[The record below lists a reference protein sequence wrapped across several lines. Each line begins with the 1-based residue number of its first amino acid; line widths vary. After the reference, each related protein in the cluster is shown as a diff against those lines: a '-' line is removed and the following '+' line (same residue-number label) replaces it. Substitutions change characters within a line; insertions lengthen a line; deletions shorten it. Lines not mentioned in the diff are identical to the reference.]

1 MKNEQFVEETLKA
14 AFDLYKDESSGCIEI
29 TKVAKVMAKAL
40 RDMIPDDETWSKI
53 CEEADENKDG
63 KIECTRCRILFREE
77 KQLARHLAEEHE
89 EFLCGDLQL
98 L

>member
-63 KIECTRCRILFREE
+63 QIEFQEFKNMMKIIQDNYKGRKTKRQRT
-77 KQLARHLAEEHE
+77 K
-89 EFLCGDLQL
+89 
-98 L
+98 

>member
-1 MKNEQFVEETLKA
+1 MKNEQFVEETLKS
-14 AFDLYKDESSGCIEI
+14 AFDLYKDETSGCIEI

-63 KIECTRCRILFREE
+63 QIEF
-77 KQLARHLAEEHE
+77 
-89 EFLCGDLQL
+89 
-98 L
+98 